1 MPEHLKA
8 AKEVSEN
15 SGNPPDSILFSPIS
29 QVTKRLHLP
38 PRRIKSTRSPLMD
51 YPHLSGSLTERK
63 KQLAAMRPRRKQGV
77 SGPKHY
83 MCRRKRGRALCASP
97 AGDAHRYRDWKW
109 RIKQRTGFEVSVSRE
124 AWWHL
129 LYARPYDGK
138 PQIARYD
145 ETKPYTLDNL
155 YVGVMRWGAK
165 PELIPV
171 VDAQVA
177 LKELDAG

>member
-8 AKEVSEN
+8 AKEASEN
-15 SGNPPDSILFSPIS
+15 SGNPPDGILFSPIL

-38 PRRIKSTRSPLMD
+38 PRRIKTARSPLRD
-51 YPHLSGSLTERK
+51 YPHLSGPLIERK
-63 KQLAAMRPRRKQGV
+63 KQLAAMRPKRAYVSGAKHYKVRRK
-77 SGPKHY
+77 K
-83 MCRRKRGRALCASP
+83 GRLVCASP

-109 RIKQRTGFEVSVSRE
+109 RIKQRTGFEVNVSKAE
-124 AWWHL
+124 WWNL
-129 LYARPYDGK
+129 LYARAYEGR

-145 ETKPYTLDNL
+145 ETLPYTLDNL

-171 VDAQVA
+171 VDARA
-177 LKELDAG
+177 CLAELAKG